1 MARAKKSIAKSEFV
15 QKNLEAALE
24 KLAIASAAGARAVAV
39 RGRDGKK
46 LAATVKRLAKRKAT
60 QLRRKKV
67 ASKRARK
74 SPSGETRKALR
85 TALRELA
92 GTTKALTKAKTEK
105 AANATE
111 FASLRTAA
119 RRASAYGRAIA
130 QIDRSLRRKK

>member
-39 RGRDGKK
+39 RGREGKK
-46 LAATVKRLAKRKAT
+46 LAVTVKRLAKRKAT
-60 QLRRKKV
+60 QVRRKKI

-74 SPSGETRKALR
+74 SPSGETRRALKA
-85 TALRELA
+85 AVRELT
-92 GTTKALTKAKTEK
+92 GTTKALAKAKTAK

-111 FASLRTAA
+111 FASLRTAH

-130 QIDRSLRRKK
+130 QIDRALRRRK